1 MGSQSSATPS
11 DYKVGPGE
19 RRLKTTQGV
28 DNDEER
34 TRELVDF
41 ACSDSC
47 EISTSSAKAALPARH
62 DDIVLVI
69 YALVGLRSLAIIA

>member
-1 MGSQSSATPS
+1 
-11 DYKVGPGE
+11 VGPGE
-19 RRLKTTQGV
+19 RRLKTTQRV

-41 ACSDSC
+41 AGSDSC
-47 EISTSSAKAALPARH
+47 EISTSSAKATLPARH

-69 YALVGLRSLAIIA
+69 YALVGPRPLSINA